1 MKLLQFATSSHRG
14 RHQHLGVL
22 VAGTADGGTVVDLT
36 AAARVLLAREHVSR
50 AGREALVAVLAPA
63 TMLAF
68 IEGGKQTRD
77 VAERAVEGVL
87 SDGDERDPQGA
98 RLRYAT
104 SEIEVLPAI
113 TRPPMLRD
121 FMAFEKHLL
130 NVFPKLGREIP
141 DEWYRRPVY
150 YKGNTASIGAHG
162 QDIEFP
168 SYAEQLDMEFEFA
181 AILGRDGTDI
191 AEGEALDH
199 VFGYTVYNDLSAR
212 AIQTQEMTVGLGP
225 AKGKDFH
232 HGHVLGPIVVTADEV
247 PNPYSLAMTATVNG
261 EVWTDTTS
269 ADMTWRFEQMIS
281 YASMS
286 EPVRAGEV
294 FGSGTAGDGS
304 GAELGRWLEPGD
316 VMEFTVEGIGTL
328 RNTVIANRER
338 GGRHGTA

>member
-1 MKLLQFATSSHRG
+1 MKLLQFATSSHLG
-14 RHQHLGVL
+14 RHQHLGAL
-22 VAGTADGGTVVDLT
+22 VGGTADDGTVIDLT
-36 AAARVLLAREHVSR
+36 AAARVLLAREHVSV
-50 AGREALVAVLAPA
+50 AGIEALIPALAPC

-68 IEGGKQTRD
+68 IEGGERTRGL
-77 VAERAVEGVL
+77 AETALDEVL
-87 SDGDERDPQGA
+87 TVGDERDPQGA
-98 RLRYAT
+98 QLRYAA
-104 SEIEVLPAI
+104 SDIEILPAI
-113 TRPPMLRD
+113 TQPPMLRD

-150 YKGNTASIGAHG
+150 YKGNTASIGAHN
-162 QDIEFP
+162 QDVEFP
-168 SYAEQLDMEFEFA
+168 AYTEQLDMEFEFA

-191 AEGEALDH
+191 AEGSALDH
-199 VFGYTVYNDLSAR
+199 IFGYTVYNDLSAR
-212 AIQTQEMTVGLGP
+212 GIQTQEMTVGLGP

-247 PNPYSLAMTATVNG
+247 PDPYALAMTGTVNG
-261 EVWTDTTS
+261 EVWTDTNS
-269 ADMTWRFEQMIS
+269 SDMTWRFEQMIS

-286 EPVRAGEV
+286 EPLRAGEV

-328 RNTVIANRER
+328 RNRVIANRER
-338 GGRHGTA
+338 GGQHGTA